1 MMSAPIPYAWSKPG
15 FCVGTSAKIQIIYEI
30 TSFLLGFYT
39 LFNTQAL
46 ISILIYNYTNF
57 DFAQNYEKVSL
68 FELIFL

>member
-46 ISILIYNYTNF
+46 ISILIYKYTNY
-57 DFAQNYEKVSL
+57 DLLKILKKYHYLN
-68 FELIFL
+68 

>member
-46 ISILIYNYTNF
+46 ISILIYNYTNY
-57 DFAQNYEKVSL
+57 DLLKILKKYHYLN
-68 FELIFL
+68 